1 MHFCLL
7 PLFGT
12 LALWPDRAGIL
23 IGIRLTG
30 AQTKH
35 RDFTRR
41 EGLSAC
47 HSNTGAE
54 KEKSHFK
61 TESESGTCR
70 REPQRS
76 SGAIDT

>member
-1 MHFCLL
+1 MLVKITAWARNVDEMGEGDDFWP

-35 RDFTRR
+35 RDFTGHGQ
-41 EGLSAC
+41 GLSAC
-47 HSNTGAE
+47 HSNTRA
-54 KEKSHFK
+54 KK
-61 TESESGTCR
+61 TNPISK
-70 REPQRS
+70 
-76 SGAIDT
+76 